1 MNLELL
7 KQINKDYN
15 GKVISLL
22 ADFEHSGTELCFY
35 ERGTLPGSREIDDY
49 VGDQVGCYVE
59 YAKETNTPDFYSM
72 LGVRGLDYEVE
83 VWLYDGNHVDEVS
96 DVEEYL
102 NSKKLK
108 YTWLPA
114 GAMIQAIPELFM
126 NITQHGERNNNYKG
140 TYCQDLGIFWKVNGD
155 KLELDVNALDGIIY
169 QLEVSED
176 DLSPAEF
183 TATVNRSP
191 SRLRI

>member
-1 MNLELL
+1 
-7 KQINKDYN
+7 
-15 GKVISLL
+15 
-22 ADFEHSGTELCFY
+22 
-35 ERGTLPGSREIDDY
+35 
-49 VGDQVGCYVE
+49 
-59 YAKETNTPDFYSM
+59 
-72 LGVRGLDYEVE
+72 
-83 VWLYDGNHVDEVS
+83 
-96 DVEEYL
+96 
-102 NSKKLK
+102 
-108 YTWLPA
+108 
-114 GAMIQAIPELFM
+114 MIQAIPELFM

-183 TATVNRSP
+183 TATVNRAP

>member
-72 LGVRGLDYEVE
+72 PMRRCSEA
-83 VWLYDGNHVDEVS
+83 S
-96 DVEEYL
+96 
-102 NSKKLK
+102 SQ
-108 YTWLPA
+108 PA
-114 GAMIQAIPELFM
+114 SNP
-126 NITQHGERNNNYKG
+126 R
-140 TYCQDLGIFWKVNGD
+140 
-155 KLELDVNALDGIIY
+155 
-169 QLEVSED
+169 
-176 DLSPAEF
+176 
-183 TATVNRSP
+183 
-191 SRLRI
+191 

>member
-96 DVEEYL
+96 DVEDYL

-108 YTWLPA
+108 YTWLSA

-126 NITQHGERNNNYKG
+126 NITQHGERDKDYEG
-140 TYCQDLGIFWKVNGD
+140 TIYHNLGITWKVNGPKLLLD
-155 KLELDVNALDGIIY
+155 KNALKGVIRE
-169 QLEVSED
+169 LEI
-176 DLSPAEF
+176 AEEEHDPWYYN
-183 TATVNRSP
+183 AGCGVP
-191 SRLRI
+191 SQFAI

>member
-126 NITQHGERNNNYKG
+126 NITQHGERDKDYEG
-140 TYCQDLGIFWKVNGD
+140 TIYHNLGITWKVNGPKLLLD
-155 KLELDVNALDGIIY
+155 KNALKGVIRE
-169 QLEVSED
+169 LEI
-176 DLSPAEF
+176 AEEEHDPWYYN
-183 TATVNRSP
+183 AGCGVP
-191 SRLRI
+191 SRFAI